1 MVRSP
6 VLHPPN
12 ESLLVHAGPVT
23 SIITHIIIGTIRSRE
38 EGTETQGGC
47 RGSHSYNCRTGGVMG
62 KWRVKSA
69 RWARA
74 VAAREL
80 RRWPRDG
87 DASSRTIHQGKSGK
101 RSVKAT
107 AHSGGHC
114 GEDMFVPSPPATIV
128 GTPADRPSYIHAY
141 FHLSRMLKFDW

>member
-1 MVRSP
+1 
-6 VLHPPN
+6 
-12 ESLLVHAGPVT
+12 
-23 SIITHIIIGTIRSRE
+23 
-38 EGTETQGGC
+38 
-47 RGSHSYNCRTGGVMG
+47 MG